1 MESGWV
7 INFKDGSHLVL
18 NEKAYKSLSK
28 KLKKIR
34 SEEHWFCLTDAINKY
49 QGITLIIGC

>member
-7 INFKDGSHLVL
+7 INFKDGNRIAL

-28 KLKKIR
+28 KLKKIQ
-34 SEEHWFCLTDAINKY
+34 SEEHWFCLEGAINQY
-49 QGITLIIGC
+49 PGITLIIGC